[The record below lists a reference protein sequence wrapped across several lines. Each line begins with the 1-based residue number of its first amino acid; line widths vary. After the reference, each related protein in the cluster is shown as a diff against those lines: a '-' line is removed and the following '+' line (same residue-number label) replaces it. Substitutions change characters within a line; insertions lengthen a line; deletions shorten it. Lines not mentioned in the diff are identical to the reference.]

1 MNIGIIILA
10 AGSSTR
16 MGTSKQLLPV
26 DGEPL
31 LLKAAHAALQ
41 SRANHVTVV
50 LGSNEK
56 DHRDLLKGLKVDIVE
71 NQNWELGIGSSLK
84 TGIKHIR
91 SKRSFTV
98 GVIVMVCDQ
107 PAITTKHLNDLIRVY
122 EESGKA
128 IVASL
133 YVGSPGVPALIDK
146 SLFVELMTMEDS
158 YGAKK
163 VIQKHLDK
171 TALVEFDKGAIDIDT
186 PEEYQNYIKGK

>member
-26 DGEPL
+26 NGEPL
-31 LLKAAHAALQ
+31 LLRAVRSALQ
-41 SRANHVTVV
+41 SAGSHVTVV

-56 DHRDLLKGLKVDIVE
+56 DHRDVIKDLKVDIIE
-71 NQNWELGIGSSLK
+71 NRNWQMGMGSSLK
-84 TGIKHIR
+84 AAVKHIR
-91 SKRSFTV
+91 SKRSATV
-98 GVIVMVCDQ
+98 GIIVMVCDQ
-107 PAITTKHLNDLIRVY
+107 PAITSQHLNELIKVY

-128 IVASL
+128 IVASH
-133 YVGSPGVPALIDK
+133 YGGSPGVPALIDK
-146 SLFVELMTMEDS
+146 TLFPELMAMEDS

-171 TALVEFDKGAIDIDT
+171 TALVEFNEGAIDIDT
-186 PEEYQNYIKGK
+186 PEEYQKYIKGK